1 MHQNFTLSVNQYQYH
16 CSRRGTGSPVVLAHC
31 SGSSHKQWNLLTRQ
45 LQHQYQVLAPDF
57 LGYGESDRFNG
68 WTLHEAS
75 DATVL
80 EQLISE
86 QSEPVHLVGHSYGG
100 AMALMAAIRVPHR
113 VRSLTLIE
121 PVAFNVLRNT
131 YDWQQWH
138 QICAVADRIIFLTH
152 QQKYKQAACEFIR
165 YWHSGL
171 AWWFM
176 PRTLKTRLQKAMPKI
191 AAEFHLMYSHI
202 VAPDALQRLTT
213 PVHLL
218 CGSATTSAAK
228 AVVNT
233 LRDLLP
239 DSHFS
244 ELTSCGHLAAVTRPA
259 RVNPVIINWIQSLD
273 KAEKTAGAPVQ
284 SINPCA
290 FS

>member
-16 CSRRGTGSPVVLAHC
+16 CRQSGAGSPVVLAHC
-31 SGSSHKQWNLLTRQ
+31 SGSSHKQWNILTQQ
-45 LQHQYQVLAPDF
+45 LQHQYKVLAPDF
-57 LGYGESDRFNG
+57 LGYGKSDSFSG
-68 WTLHEAS
+68 WALHEAP
-75 DATVL
+75 DATAL
-80 EQLISE
+80 EELITK
-86 QSEPVHLVGHSYGG
+86 QSEPVHLIGHSYGG
-100 AMALMAAIRVPHR
+100 AMALMATISVPHR

-121 PVAFNVLRNT
+121 PVAFNVLRTT

-152 QQKYKQAACEFIR
+152 QQKYKQAAYEFIR
-165 YWHSGL
+165 YWHSGV
-171 AWWFM
+171 AWWLM

-218 CGSATTSAAK
+218 CGSATTREAK
-228 AVVNT
+228 AVAQT
-233 LRDLLP
+233 LHDLLP

-244 ELTSCGHLAAVTRPA
+244 ELTNCGHLAAVTRPA
-259 RVNPVIINWIQSLD
+259 KVNPVIVNWIQSLD
-273 KAEKTAGAPVQ
+273 NAKTTASATVTA
-284 SINPCA
+284 INSCA